1 MSAFSNRDPFSEALG
16 EQRVLSGQFAP
27 GPSADPEVEGE
38 LRLCLAVLEDAV
50 DTFKKYAAAK
60 DTRGRRFFHE
70 AEEWLM
76 HPETGA
82 ALSFEYV
89 GETLGF
95 DVAAVRARLERWR
108 RGHLT
113 GDGLPQRSG
122 VADVGDQ
129 AQYARR
135 AGPTR
140 CDGADDA
147 DDLQQSA
154 CGYMGRK

>member
-1 MSAFSNRDPFSEALG
+1 MSAFSNRDPLSDGLG
-16 EQRVLSGQFAP
+16 QQLGLPGQLGR

-60 DTRGRRFFHE
+60 DTRGRRLFHE

-82 ALSFEYV
+82 AISFEYV
-89 GETLGF
+89 SETLGF

-108 RGHLT
+108 QGHLT
-113 GDGLPQRSG
+113 SHDTPQWSG
-122 VADVGDQ
+122 SAEAGVQSPHG
-129 AQYARR
+129 RR
-135 AGPTR
+135 TIPTR
-140 CDGADDA
+140 CAVADDS
-147 DDLQQSA
+147 DGPRQSA
-154 CGYMGRK
+154 CGAVGTN